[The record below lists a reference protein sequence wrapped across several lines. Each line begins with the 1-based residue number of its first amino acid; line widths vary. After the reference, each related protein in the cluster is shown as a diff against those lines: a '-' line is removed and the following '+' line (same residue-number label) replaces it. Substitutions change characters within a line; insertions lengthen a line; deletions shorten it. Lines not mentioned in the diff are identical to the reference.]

1 MSQKASPKLWLLQQR
16 SSLKGS
22 HETRSICEHLD
33 PPALPRTP
41 CAAWHVAY
49 AQQVF
54 IKYRKTRGEWMG
66 CGDTANGLFLY
77 QFHIQRQRGIFR
89 SSSSALINFTPSIH
103 CREGDGAHDLG
114 GSYLCNKSPSK
125 RHPHTYPV
133 LLGKDTEETELS
145 RGQCRGGWAGS

>member
-1 MSQKASPKLWLLQQR
+1 
-16 SSLKGS
+16 
-22 HETRSICEHLD
+22 
-33 PPALPRTP
+33 
-41 CAAWHVAY
+41 
-49 AQQVF
+49 
-54 IKYRKTRGEWMG
+54 MG

-133 LLGKDTEETELS
+133 LLRKDTEETELS